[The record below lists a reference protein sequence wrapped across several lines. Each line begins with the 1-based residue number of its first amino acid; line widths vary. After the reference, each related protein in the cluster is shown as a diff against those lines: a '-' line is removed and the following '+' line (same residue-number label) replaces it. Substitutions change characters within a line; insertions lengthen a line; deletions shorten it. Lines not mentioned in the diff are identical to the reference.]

1 MSRKKTRL
9 QSVTEA
15 AQIHRDAC
23 GIDISPEVIYVA
35 VGPQQDAPAV
45 RAFGTFTA
53 ELYRI
58 ANWLRACGVRTVAME
73 STGVYWIPL
82 FQVLEDR
89 GFEVLLVNARH
100 YKNLPGRKTDVCDA
114 AWLQYLHA
122 VGLLQAAFRPPQ
134 TVCSFRTLLRHRA
147 VLVQAASQ
155 HIQHMQKAL
164 DQMNVQ
170 IHRLLSDFTGV
181 TGLAA
186 KLSWTPFCK
195 ANGTGSSWR
204 DCGRAE

>member
-15 AQIHRDAC
+15 PQIRRDAC

-73 STGVYWIPL
+73 ST
-82 FQVLEDR
+82 E
-89 GFEVLLVNARH
+89 
-100 YKNLPGRKTDVCDA
+100 
-114 AWLQYLHA
+114 
-122 VGLLQAAFRPPQ
+122 
-134 TVCSFRTLLRHRA
+134 
-147 VLVQAASQ
+147 
-155 HIQHMQKAL
+155 
-164 DQMNVQ
+164 
-170 IHRLLSDFTGV
+170 FTGSLCFRCWRIA
-181 TGLAA
+181 GL
-186 KLSWTPFCK
+186 KYCW
-195 ANGTGSSWR
+195 
-204 DCGRAE
+204 